1 MSSDS
6 GGSRCLSNVP
16 AYCRFQRG
24 ETIAHGLIEGDR
36 VRPISGDFFG
46 VHEASSESYALSEVR
61 LLAPVDPRK
70 VLAAAVNYQSH
81 VPSGRTVLKSD
92 DAPQV
97 PQLFFKP
104 SSSVIGPD
112 DTIVLPA
119 EAPRVDAEGEQVAV
133 IGRTCRNVDAAHA
146 LDYVFGYTCGN
157 DLSARHWQ
165 RDDIQWWRAKGSDTF
180 TAIGPVIVTGLD
192 PTNMELRTLVNGEE
206 KQASSTSKLI
216 FSLAQ
221 LIAFCSKYMTLEP
234 GDLIFTGTP
243 GEPPKLEDGD
253 IVEVEIAGIGV
264 LRNPVRRE
272 SAPTS

>member
-1 MSSDS
+1 M
-6 GGSRCLSNVP
+6 
-16 AYCRFQRG
+16 ATYCRFRHG
-24 ETIAHGLIEGDR
+24 DTISHGLVEGDR
-36 VRPISGDFFG
+36 VRAISGDLFG
-46 VHEASSESYALSEVR
+46 THGVSSEGYALSDVR

-70 VLAAAVNYQSH
+70 VLAAAVNYPSH
-81 VPSGRTVLKSD
+81 IPSGRSVLKSD
-92 DAPQV
+92 DAPAA

-119 EAPRVDAEGEQVAV
+119 EARRVDAEGEQVAV
-133 IGRTCRNVDAAHA
+133 IGRACRNVDAAHA

-180 TAIGPVIVTGLD
+180 TAVGPLIVTGLD
-192 PTNMELRTLVNGEE
+192 PADMELRTAVNGEE
-206 KQASSTSKLI
+206 KQASNTSNLI
-216 FSLAQ
+216 FGLAE
-221 LIAFCSKYMTLEP
+221 LISFCSKYMTLEP
-234 GDLIFTGTP
+234 GDLVFTGTP

-272 SAPTS
+272 AS